1 MEADI
6 KELLGIKDDHSTDL
20 LYYRN
25 VSDSMK
31 FRISELEQALLK
43 NYVNQA
49 DANFLLDK
57 IIQHPHAQK
66 CYREVFESVS
76 KFDIYNTEKIIKF
89 ILKLVDIN
97 HGTK

>member
-31 FRISELEQALLK
+31 LRKSNKRI
-43 NYVNQA
+43 N
-49 DANFLLDK
+49 
-57 IIQHPHAQK
+57 IIRNA
-66 CYREVFESVS
+66 
-76 KFDIYNTEKIIKF
+76 TEKC
-89 ILKLVDIN
+89 LKVCPNLISTTQRRLLN
-97 HGTK
+97 SF